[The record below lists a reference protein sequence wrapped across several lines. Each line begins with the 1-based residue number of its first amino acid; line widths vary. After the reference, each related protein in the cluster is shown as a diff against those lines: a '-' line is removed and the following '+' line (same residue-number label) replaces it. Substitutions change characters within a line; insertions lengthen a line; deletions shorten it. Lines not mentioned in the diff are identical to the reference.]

1 MKELGFV
8 LLLGPGSGFFGG
20 VGEMRKS
27 QLWTII
33 RTGCGEK
40 GKAKKCYFNLAV
52 QILGNPAEDQAPGSF
67 RRRASASASA
77 GTEGAVDGV
86 EGELLREDTLLL
98 TSAGK

>member
-8 LLLGPGSGFFGG
+8 LLPGPGSGFFAG

-67 RRRASASASA
+67 RGRAGASA